1 MGLCANPALGRG
13 TDSVV
18 LGGGLSWFGKGRA
31 CGSQGLNWTAC
42 TMPGEGEQEGI
53 VSYYL
58 GTPTPREGKQLAKAT
73 EKPVVEL
80 AVQCLF
86 PSLLF

>member
-1 MGLCANPALGRG
+1 MAL
-13 TDSVV
+13 
-18 LGGGLSWFGKGRA
+18 
-31 CGSQGLNWTAC
+31 GLNWTAC
-42 TMPGEGEQEGI
+42 TMTGEGEQEGA

-73 EKPVVEL
+73 QKPVVEL
-80 AVQCLF
+80 VVQCLL